1 MSMKYESEMIF
12 RLIFAHYEQAM
23 LLFYGSAGSAL
34 EHYFDVLV
42 QKKIEESIIFFQK
55 AGYGAI
61 DEKLLGLLI
70 SVQFATYKRLIIDF
84 TDFVCV
90 VRSYRLGICQNYLL
104 SLLI

>member
-1 MSMKYESEMIF
+1 MCSCRKKS
-12 RLIFAHYEQAM
+12 RK
-23 LLFYGSAGSAL
+23 AL
-34 EHYFDVLV
+34 
-42 QKKIEESIIFFQK
+42 SFFQK

-90 VRSYRLGICQNYLL
+90 VRSYRLGICQNYFL